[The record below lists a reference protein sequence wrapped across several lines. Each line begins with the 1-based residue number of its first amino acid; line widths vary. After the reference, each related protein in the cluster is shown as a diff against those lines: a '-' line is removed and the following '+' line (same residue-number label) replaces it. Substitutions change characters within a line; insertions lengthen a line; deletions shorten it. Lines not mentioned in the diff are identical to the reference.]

1 MNEIERKEIIA
12 YFSMEI
18 GLESMMPTYSGGF
31 GMLAGD
37 TIRSAADMGIPLV
50 ALTLL
55 HRKGYFR
62 QHIDARRRKVVSKA
76 ERVKSCPKQDGI
88 SSPRLHGIL
97 CAPWF
102 NAKLCASFRMRC
114 VEKKLVLEPG

>member
-18 GLESMMPTYSGGF
+18 GLESMMPTYSVGF

-76 ERVKSCPKQDGI
+76 ERVNRAQNKMGFHHLAYTVFYVLLGS
-88 SSPRLHGIL
+88 
-97 CAPWF
+97 
-102 NAKLCASFRMRC
+102 MRSYAHPFVC
-114 VEKKLVLEPG
+114 DA